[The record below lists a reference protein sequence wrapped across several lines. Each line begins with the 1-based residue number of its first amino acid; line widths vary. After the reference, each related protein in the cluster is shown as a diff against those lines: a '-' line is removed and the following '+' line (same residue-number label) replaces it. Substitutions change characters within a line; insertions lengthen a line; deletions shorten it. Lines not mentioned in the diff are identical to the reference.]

1 MAFPVSPANNATA
14 VVNGITYVYSSVNN
28 AWKRVAQPISTANTT
43 SAAIYANG
51 AFIQANAAFAVANS
65 GSGAT
70 AASSYANSAFLKA
83 NSAYES
89 QNTTGTYANSAY
101 TQANTATTNAATAD
115 GKAVTAGSYANSSY
129 TQANTATTNA
139 ATADGKAVTSGSY
152 ANSAYGVANAALL
165 YANAAFIQA
174 NAAFAQANTGGGGTP
189 AANTAIVDDIYI
201 GNGSTTQ
208 FTLSSNVYANSIIVA
223 INGIMQP
230 NVAYT
235 VVGSNNIITLSEA
248 PALNDY
254 ILVKKFTG
262 AGGSV
267 TTSGGVTTGKSIAMA
282 IVFGG

>member
-101 TQANTATTNAATAD
+101 TA
-115 GKAVTAGSYANSSY
+115 
-129 TQANTATTNA
+129 ANTATTNA